1 MRIFF
6 YILFAFD
13 IFLGMLL
20 SFILN
25 LAVGVII
32 ASILL
37 FINFITFNIIL
48 KIEEKKN
55 KKNML

>member
-25 LAVGVII
+25 LTVGVII